1 MLQVNIL
8 LEEQPRANIIK
19 TIMYKINF
27 TISTPH
33 NGLVYITR
41 QMPFIPRKKEGLI
54 LNGKVFEIVS
64 VCYQIS
70 SDEPIINVYAEQ
82 R

>member
-1 MLQVNIL
+1 MLQVNTL

-41 QMPFIPRKKEGLI
+41 QMPFVPRKNEGLL
-54 LNGKVFEIVS
+54 LNGKVYEVINVS
-64 VCYQIS
+64 YQIS
-70 SDEPIINVYAEQ
+70 SDEPVINVYAEQ